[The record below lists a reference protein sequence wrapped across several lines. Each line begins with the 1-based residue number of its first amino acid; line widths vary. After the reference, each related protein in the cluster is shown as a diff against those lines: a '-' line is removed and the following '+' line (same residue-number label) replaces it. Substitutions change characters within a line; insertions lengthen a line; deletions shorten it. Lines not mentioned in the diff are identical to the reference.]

1 MTILRRARESQN
13 NSKALAEHH
22 GAAGF
27 LRSTA
32 SSTISLKMSS
42 KLLCFLPTD
51 ITVTSNLLALK
62 EFGGGVRQLSRI
74 TGVSY
79 GIIQRI

>member
-1 MTILRRARESQN
+1 MLRQKQEKNGTGICHVMQGKESKTCPYDSRYGMTNPLDIQ
-13 NSKALAEHH
+13 ALPKEQ
-22 GAAGF
+22 
-27 LRSTA
+27 RNE
-32 SSTISLKMSS
+32 
-42 KLLCFLPTD
+42 LLQ
-51 ITVTSNLLALK
+51 ALK